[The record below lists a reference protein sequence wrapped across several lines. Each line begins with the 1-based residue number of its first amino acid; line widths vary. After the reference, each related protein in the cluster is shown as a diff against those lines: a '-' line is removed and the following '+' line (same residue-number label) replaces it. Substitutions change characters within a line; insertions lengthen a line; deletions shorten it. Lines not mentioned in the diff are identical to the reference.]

1 MKGEWK
7 KMVTIRDVPAEVR
20 WALATKAANDFSFTY
35 PAAVRSIVG
44 EMFDAELSAMETQM
58 WAGFGK
64 EQATLAKGFGFPL
77 RTARHVADAFSTLSV
92 LLQGPE
98 IDNGEVR
105 DGPGDSAIITIE
117 ACPMLKRAK
126 SNGISGEA
134 VLQGCRAYT
143 QSSVSSLNPDY
154 EVSFNRSMCRGDA
167 ACEMQVNR
175 ARPL

>member
-1 MKGEWK
+1 
-7 KMVTIRDVPAEVR
+7 MVTIRDIPAEVR

-35 PAAVRSIVG
+35 SAAVRSIVG

-58 WAGFGK
+58 WASYGK

-105 DGPGDSAIITIE
+105 DGPGDSAVITVE
-117 ACPMLKRAK
+117 ACPMLNRAK
-126 SNGISGEA
+126 SMGISGEA

-143 QSSVSSLNPDY
+143 RSSVDSLNPDY
-154 EVSFNRSMCRGDA
+154 EVSLNRSMCRGDA
-167 ACEMQVNR
+167 TCEMQVNR
-175 ARPL
+175 ARPF